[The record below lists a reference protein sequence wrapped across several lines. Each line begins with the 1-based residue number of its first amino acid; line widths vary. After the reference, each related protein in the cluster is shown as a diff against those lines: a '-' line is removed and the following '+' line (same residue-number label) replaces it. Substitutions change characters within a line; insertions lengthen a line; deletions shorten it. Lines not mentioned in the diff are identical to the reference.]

1 MKISISKVQ
10 AHCDIPCKIYDPGT
24 AQYATLSVIRLLDLI
39 NELPDSLSI
48 AQQAQLA
55 RLVDQKETH
64 STEVK
69 QLVSTIW
76 GDYFKQPQI
85 SAFPEI
91 HELVHSIMQ
100 QASTCKQG
108 INRDDGEKLLI
119 SVNRFAE
126 IFWHSK
132 GVLTKTML
140 APYPPALP
148 IVQPVLNEA

>member
-1 MKISISKVQ
+1 MKLTISKVQ

-39 NELPDSLSI
+39 NELPNSLTV

-64 STEVK
+64 SAEVK

-76 GDYFKQPQI
+76 GDYFKEPQI
-85 SAFPEI
+85 TAFPEI
-91 HELVHSIMQ
+91 HELVHNIMQ
-100 QASTCKQG
+100 QASKCKQG
-108 INRDDGEKLLI
+108 INQDDGNVLLA

-126 IFWHSK
+126 IFWHTK
-132 GVLTKTML
+132 GVSTKTMI

-148 IVQPVLNEA
+148 IVQPVLDEV

>member
-1 MKISISKVQ
+1 MKFNISKVQ
-10 AHCDIPCKIYDPGT
+10 AHCDIPCKIYDPST

-39 NELPDSLSI
+39 NELPNNLTV

-76 GDYFKQPQI
+76 GDYFKEPQI
-85 SAFPEI
+85 TAFPEI
-91 HELVHSIMQ
+91 HELVHNIMQ
-100 QASTCKQG
+100 QASKCKQG
-108 INRDDGEKLLI
+108 IDRDNGNVLLA

-126 IFWHSK
+126 IFWLSK
-132 GVLTKTML
+132 NVKVFRQVC
-140 APYPPALP
+140 PYPPQQELIYP
-148 IVQPVLNEA
+148 DLK